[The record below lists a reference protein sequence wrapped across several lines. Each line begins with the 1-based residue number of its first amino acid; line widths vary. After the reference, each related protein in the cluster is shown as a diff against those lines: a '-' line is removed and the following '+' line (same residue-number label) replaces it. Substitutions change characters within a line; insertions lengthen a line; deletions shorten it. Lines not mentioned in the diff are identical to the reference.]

1 MDTVQGKQDVDRL
14 LIKSFKELA
23 LHDPIEKITI
33 KEITDGAGVIRP
45 TFYNHFQDKYELL
58 ERIIYTELLE
68 PVRPLLENRM
78 VNEALLEIMEQDEA
92 AVIRKFKWLTAER
105 IAEYYAQSM
114 CSVVIV
120 WIKSGMAIT
129 AKELAEIYDYVMR
142 HSMEEVLFPRMDG

>member
-1 MDTVQGKQDVDRL
+1 
-14 LIKSFKELA
+14 
-23 LHDPIEKITI
+23 
-33 KEITDGAGVIRP
+33 
-45 TFYNHFQDKYELL
+45 
-58 ERIIYTELLE
+58 
-68 PVRPLLENRM
+68 
-78 VNEALLEIMEQDEA
+78 MEQDEA